1 MFIKFAIRRNL
12 IYPLQ
17 YIIWSFVREI
27 LHMII
32 NNIIEYQQPYI
43 FLPLMFLGEILA
55 GGIIYCYEKKI
66 MKTKNEEKQEK
77 YFMSIKLIKYDKD
90 ENDFFIP
97 LDKNNFFNVFNC
109 FLRFCPILFIKYRAS
124 LFKYVVCFFL
134 YTFVWN
140 FDYIGFFLLCICF
153 KITCF

>member
-97 LDKNNFFNVFNC
+97 LDNKIKIIFLMFLIAFFDSVQFYLSNIELHYLNMLSVS
-109 FLRFCPILFIKYRAS
+109 FCTRLFGISTISAS
-124 LFKYVVCFFL
+124 FFMYML
-134 YTFVWN
+134 
-140 FDYIGFFLLCICF
+140 
-153 KITCF
+153 